1 MASCTPQRSHELLK
15 HWGLDYR
22 LPRTAASWQAFQC
35 VLVPLLAESE
45 RPICLIASICA
56 EDGSTRTHYSC
67 VMASTRSVTVDTDA
81 IMRNILVIRGQR
93 VLLDSDIA
101 ALYQVATKALTRA
114 VRRNPGR
121 FPPDFMFQLAAEES
135 ASLRSQSGAL
145 KTGRGKHR
153 KYAPYVFTEQG
164 IAMLSSVLTSERAV
178 QVNIEIM
185 RAFIRL
191 RQAVSTHQDLAHKLL
206 ALENKY
212 DRQFKV
218 VFDAIRSLMKEPEPK
233 RRGIGF
239 TAKINE

>member
-1 MASCTPQRSHELLK
+1 M
-15 HWGLDYR
+15 
-22 LPRTAASWQAFQC
+22 
-35 VLVPLLAESE
+35 
-45 RPICLIASICA
+45 
-56 EDGSTRTHYSC
+56 
-67 VMASTRSVTVDTDA
+67 MASTRSVTVDTDV
-81 IMRNILVIRGQR
+81 ITRNILVIRGQR
-93 VLLDSDIA
+93 VLLDSDLA

-121 FPPDFMFQLAAEES
+121 FPADFTFQLAVEES

-178 QVNIEIM
+178 KVNIEIM
-185 RAFIRL
+185 RTFIRL
-191 RQAVSTHQDLAHKLL
+191 RQAVSTHQDLAHKLV